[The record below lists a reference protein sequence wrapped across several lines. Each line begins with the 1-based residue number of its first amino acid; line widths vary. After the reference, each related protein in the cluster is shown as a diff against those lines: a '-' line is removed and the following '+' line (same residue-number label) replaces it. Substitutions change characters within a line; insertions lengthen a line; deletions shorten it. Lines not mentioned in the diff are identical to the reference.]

1 MGNTEVGVAHEV
13 EHNNAR
19 AAAPPRLYRP
29 MKDLG
34 AEIYEFLSERRPE
47 DAYRLLVSGGV
58 QFVFQ
63 LLGSLQLSL
72 FLLTLFDPLVRP
84 RRHCGFPR

>member
-19 AAAPPRLYRP
+19 AAAPPRRR
-29 MKDLG
+29 
-34 AEIYEFLSERRPE
+34 AAAAERRPE